1 MKWQQYACRFA
12 STLVK
17 EVLLDRVLFHP
28 HEAGDKKTKM
38 VKNMK
43 KEKTNENRDNVAAI
57 GIGAMIVF
65 IALILVAAVAA
76 AVIIQTAEKLQQNA
90 QTTGQDTTDS
100 MAARLFVVNVIV
112 GGTNQLDV
120 TFELAPGSDDVVTED
135 IQWTIVCAA
144 GVDEDDLAILPAGAT
159 HIIGDTGTSSA
170 TIAAGNTYVTSLTTA
185 NCNPTANAEHTILF
199 QAGGGGQTF
208 EVLNY
213 GGDVTAGAVVI

>member
-28 HEAGDKKTKM
+28 HGAGDKKTKM

-43 KEKTNENRDNVAAI
+43 NEKTNENRDNVAAI

>member
-28 HEAGDKKTKM
+28 HGAGDKKQKM

-43 KEKTNENRDNVAAI
+43 NEKTNENRDNVAAI